1 MRWHNKSLTPAIRVA
16 RTTISNRMVPIPM
29 LKMASQ
35 TISLLKGWPHNI
47 GKIHFLPP
55 KSIHHF
61 FDLTFNVQKMIIDPL
76 MYLIVRG
83 KKTLRQFFSQI
94 AHGEKYK
101 KNPKKQK
108 KKKIVVIEP
117 PPMT

>member
-108 KKKIVVIEP
+108 KKK
-117 PPMT
+117 